1 MKSDFEKTILSLYF
15 PQFKSKNCS
24 RFASF
29 FQSIQKDENLLCTN
43 DNYNSQMIYPEKI
56 VRNEDKR
63 TSLKIEGIPTDIT
76 KKEVRNLFEKYGNIN
91 YLYITKNINDEEK
104 SSIAY
109 LNVINYKTIIPFFMN
124 LRNFHFYSNGKFF
137 NLKIMYSKAQ
147 GKAELK
153 KYIKYLNQCK
163 YLD

>member
-1 MKSDFEKTILSLYF
+1 MEKIKILSF
-15 PQFKSKNCS
+15 
-24 RFASF
+24 
-29 FQSIQKDENLLCTN
+29 
-43 DNYNSQMIYPEKI
+43 
-56 VRNEDKR
+56 
-63 TSLKIEGIPTDIT
+63 
-76 KKEVRNLFEKYGNIN
+76 GNIN

-147 GKAELK
+147 GKTELK
-153 KYIKYLNQCK
+153 KYIKYLNKCK
-163 YLD
+163 YVD

>member
-1 MKSDFEKTILSLYF
+1 MNNDVEKILLSLYF
-15 PQFKSKNCS
+15 PRFKSKNCS

-29 FQSIQKDENLLCTN
+29 FKTLQKDENLLDTK
-43 DNYNSQMIYPEKI
+43 DNFNSMLIYPERI

-76 KKEVRNLFEKYGNIN
+76 KKEIRNLIEKYGNIN
-91 YLYITKNINDEEK
+91 YLYITKNINDAEK
-104 SSIAY
+104 SSVAY
-109 LNVINYKTIIPFFMN
+109 LNVINYKTIIPLFMN
-124 LRNFHFYSNGKFF
+124 LRNFHFYSNERFF
-137 NLKIMYSKAQ
+137 NLKLMYSKAQ
-147 GKAELK
+147 GKTELK